1 MFGRPIA
8 AIEEQA
14 GDLEGQLADFFRLHY
29 DRLVRLAALVCHANV
44 SIEDAVQAAMEQ
56 AWRRR
61 HTLRDP
67 DRLRPWLDQIVVRE
81 AIRLNR
87 RPWWTRFQ
95 GSPETAL
102 LTTPDRRSGVDPT
115 WIALSIAFRAL
126 PAEQRAA
133 VALHLYEG
141 YSVDETAS
149 LMGAS
154 IETTRSR
161 LRLARQRLRREL
173 GDTGGEQR

>member
-1 MFGRPIA
+1 MFGRPITAVEGEA
-8 AIEEQA
+8 A
-14 GDLEGQLADFFRLHY
+14 DLEGQLADFFGQHY

-67 DRLRPWLDQIVVRE
+67 ERLRPWLDQIVVRE

-87 RPWWTRFQ
+87 RPWWSRFQ
-95 GSPETAL
+95 SSPEASEPTS
-102 LTTPDRRSGVDPT
+102 PDRGSGVNPT
-115 WIALSIAFRAL
+115 WIALIAAFREL
-126 PAEQRAA
+126 PAEQRAV

-149 LMGAS
+149 LMRAS
-154 IETTRSR
+154 VETTRSR

-173 GDTGGEQR
+173 GDIGGDER